1 MSPVHVR
8 KTRPGRIVRT
18 AAAMLALVLVAAACG
33 GDEAS
38 DGAVATTTTSA
49 PPTTDDHDHEHEEE
63 HEDDDGHDHDDDGH
77 DHDDEDGHDH
87 DDDGHDHDDEDGHDH
102 ETTRN
107 EHEDDDGHD
116 HDEDGHDDDDGHDHD
131 DAQATQY
138 PLTID
143 NCGTEVVFEAAPQRA
158 ITVDTSLAETLVA
171 LGVSDRIV
179 GTYFDFQNSG
189 IAPENRTALDEL
201 AVLGEGGYPSR
212 EAVISLAPDF
222 VFAFSEWDFSQEGSP
237 TREDLAGVPIYA
249 SEIFACDEGVGSV
262 QDSFEEILEL
272 GKIFDRQAEAQ
283 AIVDEQTAR
292 LAAIEAA
299 VADLERPK
307 AIYWD
312 AYDFENV
319 RLLPFGLYRDAAVR
333 AGADV
338 LFPEVTDDNPVSKEQ
353 IATSEVEIV
362 LAIDYGPELTA
373 PLLPLMVELVSATP
387 AGEKGEDGVIAVTN
401 YPPNL
406 HAVDLVDAIARVLHS
421 DISLN

>member
-1 MSPVHVR
+1 MSHVQVCNA
-8 KTRPGRIVRT
+8 KPGRIVRT
-18 AAAMLALVLVAAACG
+18 AAAMLALLLVAAACG
-33 GDEAS
+33 GDEANDS
-38 DGAVATTTTSA
+38 AVATTTTSA
-49 PPTTDDHDHEHEEE
+49 PTTTDEHEEE
-63 HEDDDGHDHDDDGH
+63 HEHDHEDDGHDHEDDGH
-77 DHDDEDGHDH
+77 DHE
-87 DDDGHDHDDEDGHDH
+87 DDGHDHEDDGHDH
-102 ETTRN
+102 E
-107 EHEDDDGHD
+107 DDGHD
-116 HDEDGHDDDDGHDHD
+116 HEDDGHDHED
-131 DAQATQY
+131 DGHDHEDDGHDHEDDGHDHEDEQATQY

-143 NCGTEVVFEAAPQRA
+143 NCGTELVFEAAPQRA

-171 LGVSDRIV
+171 LGVGDRIV

-222 VFAFSEWDFSQEGSP
+222 VFAFGEYDFSQEGSP
-237 TREDLAGVPIYA
+237 TRDDLAGVPIYA
-249 SEIFACDEGVGSV
+249 SEIFACDQGVGRV

-292 LAAIEAA
+292 LTEVQAA
-299 VADLERPK
+299 VADLEQPK

-319 RLLPFGLYRDAAVR
+319 RLLPFGLYRDAAVQ

-338 LFPEVTDDNPVSKEQ
+338 LFPDVTDDNPVSKEQ
-353 IATSEVEIV
+353 IATSEVEVV
-362 LAIDYGPELTA
+362 LAIDYGPDLTA

-387 AGEKGEDGVIAVTN
+387 AGEKGGDGVIAVTN

-406 HAVDLVDAIARVLHS
+406 HAVDLVEEIARVLHP

>member
-1 MSPVHVR
+1 MHQAIHYNSFSLIYRQPVRIALLSVLVFSLALLLGACGSDDEQTVTEPSP
-8 KTRPGRIVRT
+8 TT
-18 AAAMLALVLVAAACG
+18 AAMAAPQPTATAEATATPADDVTSQDAL
-33 GDEAS
+33 
-38 DGAVATTTTSA
+38 
-49 PPTTDDHDHEHEEE
+49 
-63 HEDDDGHDHDDDGH
+63 
-77 DHDDEDGHDH
+77 
-87 DDDGHDHDDEDGHDH
+87 
-102 ETTRN
+102 
-107 EHEDDDGHD
+107 
-116 HDEDGHDDDDGHDHD
+116 
-131 DAQATQY
+131 ATQY
-138 PLTID
+138 PLTIE
-143 NCGTEVVFEAAPQRA
+143 NCGAELVFEAAPQNA

-171 LGVSDRIV
+171 LGVGDRIV
-179 GTYFDFQNSG
+179 GTYFDFKNSG
-189 IAPENRTALDEL
+189 IAPENRTVLDGL
-201 AVLGEGGYPSR
+201 TVLGEGGYPSR

-222 VFAFSEWDFSQEGSP
+222 VFAFGESDFSQEGSP

-262 QDSFEEILEL
+262 QDSLEEILEL

-283 AIVDEQTAR
+283 AIVDEQSAR
-292 LAAIEAA
+292 LAEIEAA

-307 AIYWD
+307 VIYWD

-353 IATSEVEIV
+353 IATSDVEIV
-362 LAIDYGPELTA
+362 LAIDYGPETTS

-406 HAVDLVDAIARVLHS
+406 HAVDLAEEIARVLHP
-421 DISLN
+421 DIDVN